1 MKRIDTVY
9 EELKKNCIRN
19 FREEGNVIG
28 FSTQNLAERLNI
40 HRSNVSCDLNKLYK
54 MGRVIKI
61 QGKPVLYKIKDKEL
75 SEAYFED
82 INTDVFDNIIGSNL
96 SLKNSVQ
103 QARAAIMYPPKGLHT
118 IILGETGT
126 GKSMFAESMYNYAKH
141 IGKIKDNAPFIIF
154 NCSDYANNPQLLMS
168 QLFGVKKGAYTG
180 ANKDKSGLIEKAN
193 DGILFLDEVHRLPPE
208 GQEMLFYI
216 IDKGVYRKLGEVDI
230 QHKANILIICATTEN
245 VESVLLKTF
254 IRRIP
259 MIIRL
264 PSLKDRTIEER
275 YSLISNFFKEE
286 ARCIKSDIKV
296 TANALKALLLYDC
309 PNNIGQLK
317 SDIKLCCAKAF
328 LESMLKK
335 SKDICVQSEDL
346 QKYIIQGLLLYKS
359 CREEIDKFVNIDITK
374 FQVEN
379 KDSSENKDI
388 KVYNF
393 YEYLEDK
400 RKSLEIKG
408 INEKD
413 IKLIMSLDI
422 DTYFKKYILNIDEK
436 HLDKIYKVVDKKIVD
451 IVDKFLNYCEEK
463 MYKKFE
469 AKILYGL
476 SMHVASSI
484 ERIRGGKEIKNHQL
498 EYIKKNY
505 VEEFKYAH
513 LLKEKIEESFN
524 IKVPEDEI
532 GFICMFLCLNKETI
546 ESDGKVA
553 ILVAMHGESSA
564 TSIVD
569 VANRLLEENY
579 AVGYNMPLEQ
589 KPEDALENLINISKK
604 INKGKGIL
612 LLVDMGSLVFFGDLI
627 YERTKIPVKTIE
639 MICTPMVLEGTR
651 KALVNASLEEVYEAC
666 LNLSPYIGRIYRE
679 NFDFN
684 HKLKKDVIITACITG
699 EGTAV
704 KLKSIIEHKLNTKNR
719 DVDVLCIDILSKN
732 KFNKDIEKIKEDKNV
747 IAVISA
753 IKPIDDSILY
763 ISTSDIFNE
772 EKILILD
779 ERMNM
784 LKTISNMKSV
794 IEENINIDSS
804 KYIESFK
811 KFYMYLLSEEVRL
824 DENLVVGLILHI
836 GCVLERVLSNKKMK
850 HLNTNIQIPS
860 GYEENIK
867 LIKNAVLPIER
878 KFSVSMTMEEYIN
891 ITKIIYSI

>member
-19 FREEGNVIG
+19 FREKGKVIG

-40 HRSNVSCDLNKLYK
+40 HRSNVSSDLNKLYK
-54 MGRVIKI
+54 MGRIIKI

-75 SEAYFED
+75 SEGYFEG

-328 LESMLKK
+328 LESMLKN

-393 YEYLEDK
+393 YEYLEGK
-400 RKSLEIKG
+400 RKSLEAKG

-436 HLDKIYKVVDKKIVD
+436 HLDKIYKVVDKKIVN

-484 ERIRGGKEIKNHQL
+484 ERIRSGKEIKNHQL

-505 VEEFKYAH
+505 VEEFKYAY

-524 IKVPEDEI
+524 IKVPEDEV
-532 GFICMFLCLNKETI
+532 GFICMFLCVNKEII

-553 ILVAMHGESSA
+553 VLVAMHGESSA

-589 KPEDALENLINISKK
+589 KPEDALENLISISKK

-639 MICTPMVLEGTR
+639 MVCTPMVLEGTR
-651 KALVNASLEEVYEAC
+651 KALVNSSLEEVYEAC
-666 LNLSPYIGRIYRE
+666 LNLSPYIGRIYIE

-704 KLKSIIEHKLNTKNR
+704 KLKSIIEHKLNTKDK
-719 DVDVLCIDILSKN
+719 DVDVLCIDILSKD

-753 IKPIDDSILY
+753 IKPLDDSILY

-784 LKTISNMKSV
+784 LKTINNMKSV

-811 KFYMYLLSEEVRL
+811 NFYMYLLGEKVQL
-824 DENLVVGLILHI
+824 DENLIVGLILHI